1 MVHLMFHAKLL
12 RDCRVPSLLVTFRD
26 DLFTMFAFPY
36 ATLVL
41 SIFWAA
47 HAAGRAQFTPLVPG
61 GAIAPPLLN
70 HARHTIIVPLVL
82 VQMYIQNHVYSSR
95 LKSVPL
101 ICFSG
106 VLCISWL
113 QWVHHASGIWV
124 YTFLGEISLMSRLV
138 ISGVTL
144 GLLLLMHLLGQE
156 LSGRI
161 WGNLG
166 TQKKRN

>member
-1 MVHLMFHAKLL
+1 MLGLDTRKLSYGGNWKFL
-12 RDCRVPSLLVTFRD
+12 TYVN
-26 DLFTMFAFPY
+26 
-36 ATLVL
+36 LVL
-41 SIFWAA
+41 QTVFFGLCVLIDM
-47 HAAGRAQFTPLVPG
+47 
-61 GAIAPPLLN
+61 
-70 HARHTIIVPLVL
+70 HTIIVPLVL
-82 VQMYIQNHVYSSR
+82 VQMYIQNHVYPSR